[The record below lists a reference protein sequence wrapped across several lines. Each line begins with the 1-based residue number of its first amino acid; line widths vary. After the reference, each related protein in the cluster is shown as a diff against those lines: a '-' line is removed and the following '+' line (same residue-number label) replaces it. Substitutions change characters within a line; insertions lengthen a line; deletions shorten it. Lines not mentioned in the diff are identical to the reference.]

1 MPERPEYERG
11 AILPSGWMVQ
21 GNADD
26 ADSSELLYVISLNTG
41 KIGAQRKLFPMYAL
55 LLLTNLLEIH
65 RVLAGTQG
73 SGGGDT
79 AEQKKQSLLDQIR
92 RLTLES

>member
-1 MPERPEYERG
+1 M
-11 AILPSGWMVQ
+11 PSGWMVQ
-21 GNADD
+21 GSADD

-73 SGGGDT
+73 SGGGGGGGGGGDT